1 MKEDPPCSPPLS
13 PTRRVLEGVRG
24 LSRRAIG
31 RDPNASPP
39 KIGDWGRPGHLAPE
53 EVKVYVSFLVYSKLM
68 FMHLRFTLFFS

>member
-1 MKEDPPCSPPLS
+1 MKEDTPNPPPLS

-39 KIGDWGRPGHLAPE
+39 KVGDWGRPGHLAPE
-53 EVKVYVSFLVYSKLM
+53 EVNVYVSFQV
-68 FMHLRFTLFFS
+68 